1 MILVL
6 SHLCFTC
13 VLKSH
18 SSEFVCHNSE
28 GKGCFHELLPAVHLQ
43 CGGGGSREC
52 PDGFKCQKVQVNC
65 LEGAGTCSS
74 SILCSKG

>member
-1 MILVL
+1 MCSNHIAL
-6 SHLCFTC
+6 SLCVTI
-13 VLKSH
+13 V
-18 SSEFVCHNSE
+18 
-28 GKGCFHELLPAVHLQ
+28 KGRGVFMSYSQQSIYNA
-43 CGGGGSREC
+43 GGGGREC